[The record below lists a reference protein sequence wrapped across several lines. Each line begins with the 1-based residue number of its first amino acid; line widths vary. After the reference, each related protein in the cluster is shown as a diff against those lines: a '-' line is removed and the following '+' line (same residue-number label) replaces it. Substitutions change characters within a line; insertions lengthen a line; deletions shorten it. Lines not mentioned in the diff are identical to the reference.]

1 MSFVLLDAS
10 VMVALFDDADKGHE
24 HYIAKLE
31 RHGHAYKLVT
41 TWPCVT
47 EASYLLS
54 PRSHLALLH
63 WLHRGGA
70 VVRTME
76 VGELGELIAWMNRY
90 SERGK
95 SLMDLAD
102 ASLMWLAVKLGT
114 ACVLTEDRRD
124 FMRYRLPDGS
134 GFEVLA

>member
-1 MSFVLLDAS
+1 LLDAS
-10 VMVALFDDADKGHE
+10 VMVALFDDADKAH
-24 HYIAKLE
+24 
-31 RHGHAYKLVT
+31 
-41 TWPCVT
+41 
-47 EASYLLS
+47 
-54 PRSHLALLH
+54 
-63 WLHRGGA
+63 
-70 VVRTME
+70 E

-95 SLMDLAD
+95 SLTDLAD

-134 GFEVLA
+134 AFEVLA